1 MRKNLVDSKI
11 QKPSVYSPNFIF
23 REGLV
28 ERLGDR
34 QKHLLVLHA
43 TVGYGKT
50 VLLTH
55 YAQETPDTC
64 AWYHLNDTDNDIAVF
79 MQYLCS
85 SVKKCLP
92 DFDFDPDVFTP
103 FLQEREAVKTM
114 AHIFVARMEEAVRSA
129 SQDLI
134 LIFDDFQAIEEN
146 EEIQQ
151 IIQLILNNTT
161 EKIRLILATK
171 GSLPPFYFR
180 YFLQDSADLITQR
193 DLCFA
198 EEEVQALTQRVLGE
212 KDCSEL
218 AGAIWEKA
226 EGWPA
231 GVMFANLYL
240 KQQRQWSKDPE
251 LDTVYAKSAVNTYF
265 MFEIFKKLPYRIQQ
279 FLTYTSPL
287 EFLNSDVCNDVLRID
302 NAQSILDYLERE
314 NLFVIKVG
322 QSERTFRYHS
332 LFKDFL
338 TTQLRE
344 EIRRDILNRA
354 AEHYLHTENKEQA
367 VEYAL
372 QGENWDLAQYALET
386 VGRDLLEQGRL
397 ITLTRWLSELEKAPA
412 PMTPKNLLL
421 AGCYCSRSGQIQ
433 KAEGYLDKALT
444 LFISSMDEW
453 GYIHCMLEKARIA
466 RHQVS
471 LEESNRLIEEVLPRL
486 QVRYDSWRY
495 TVVGERLYNFI
506 FLGRYRE
513 VLAICSEMI
522 LNARREG
529 NQKAEGFFIRFSV
542 IVYFYLGKYQKGLK
556 LYTHLLEWKWFER
569 EGENTFSVEA
579 YVAFMYLCTGQKEKA
594 LETIRKEL
602 GLRTQGHKGEDMW
615 LVYLFQAYISFI
627 LAQGEGLDARERKS
641 LSQEAERSIHMAQRY
656 VSAFRADHVFV
667 QAVQMAQEI
676 ILFNPLEGTLW
687 EIAER
692 IVQDEG
698 KAVPLARDFA
708 LSSLAI
714 LFYNEGE
721 GDEVEKLAR
730 AFLAKTEWETPF
742 AACARLVLALVC
754 QREGLEEEGVAALKQ
769 AQEYSNE
776 NGLDWSLLPAQVK
789 RDVREFLDSKGNG
802 SVGKVRV
809 NCFGDFRVFLP
820 DEGGEIKW
828 RTKKAQVL
836 FAYLF
841 HLQGRPVDRD
851 VLLLQLW
858 PEADK
863 KSATTLLHTTLY
875 SIRKSFAA
883 YQLEG
888 VIEYQKRKY
897 SMKMAWVHS
906 DLEEMDQLC
915 QALEQGDKA
924 FICGRRDVLKCYK
937 GGYLDGVDGS
947 FSETQRIYYE
957 KMFLELC
964 RILAEDAML
973 AGDYD
978 GAVDYLDKA
987 ITIDSYDE
995 SFYLMLMECFQAS
1008 GEVRRAKH
1016 YYDRMV
1022 RILKEDLDVKPEEK
1036 ITVAYRNCLAEGTW
1050 RKKVTAL

>member
-11 QKPSVYSPNFIF
+11 QKPWVSSPGFIF
-23 REGLV
+23 RKGLV
-28 ERLGDR
+28 ERLQDR
-34 QKHLLVLHA
+34 QKKLLVLHA

-55 YAQETPDTC
+55 YAQTAPGSC
-64 AWYHLNDTDNDIAVF
+64 AWYHLSDMDNDIAVF

-85 SVKKCLP
+85 SIRKCLP
-92 DFDFDPDVFTP
+92 DFDFDPDAFTP
-103 FLQEREAVKTM
+103 FLQEKEAIKMM
-114 AHIFVARMEEAVRSA
+114 AHDFVARMEQATCSA
-129 SQDLI
+129 SQELV
-134 LIFDDFQAIEEN
+134 LIFDDFQAIEN

-151 IIQLILNNTT
+151 VIQLILSNTS
-161 EKIRLILATK
+161 ENIRLILATK
-171 GSLPPFYFR
+171 GSMPPFYFR
-180 YFLQDSADLITQR
+180 YFLQGLADQITQK

-198 EEEVQALTQRVLGE
+198 EEEVQALTQQVLGE
-212 KDCSEL
+212 KDCSKL
-218 AGAIWEKA
+218 AGAIWKKA

-240 KQQRQWSKDPE
+240 KQKRQWSKEAE
-251 LDTVYAKSAVNTYF
+251 LDAVYAKSAVNTYF
-265 MFEIFKKLPYRIQQ
+265 MFEIFKKLPYRIQL
-279 FLTYTSPL
+279 FLTNTSPL
-287 EFLNSDVCNDVLRID
+287 EFLNSDVCNAVLRID

-322 QSERTFRYHS
+322 QSERVFRYHS

-338 TTQLRE
+338 EAQLRE
-344 EIRRDILNRA
+344 ETRRDILNRA
-354 AEHYLHTENKEQA
+354 AEYYLHTNNKEQA

-372 QGENWDLAQYALET
+372 EGKNWDLAQYALEV
-386 VGRDLLEQGRL
+386 VGKDLLDQGRMT
-397 ITLTRWLSELEKAPA
+397 TLTRWLSLLEKAPG

-421 AGCYCSRSGQIQ
+421 AGCHCFRIGQIQ
-433 KAEGYLDKALT
+433 KAEGYLDKALA
-444 LFISSMDEW
+444 LFVSSMDEW
-453 GYIHCMLEKARIA
+453 GYIRCMVEKARIA

-486 QVRYDSWRY
+486 HVRYGSWWY
-495 TVVGERLYNFI
+495 TVVGERLYNYI

-569 EGENTFSVEA
+569 DEESAFSVEA

-602 GLRTQGHKGEDMW
+602 EHRTQGHRGEDMW

-627 LAQGEGLDARERKS
+627 LAQGEGIGARERKS

-656 VSAFRADHVFV
+656 VSTFRANHVFV
-667 QAVQMAQEI
+667 QAVQMVQEI

-687 EIAER
+687 ETAGR
-692 IVQDEG
+692 ILQEEG
-698 KAVPLARDFA
+698 GAVPLTRDLA
-708 LSSLAI
+708 LASLTI

-721 GDEVEKLAR
+721 WDEAEELAR
-730 AFLAKTEWETPF
+730 AFLAKAEWETPF
-742 AACARLVLALVC
+742 TACARLVLALVC
-754 QREGLEEEGVAALKQ
+754 QRKGRQEEGAAALKQ
-769 AQEYSNE
+769 AEDYSNE
-776 NGLDWSLLPAQVK
+776 NNLDWSLLPAQEK
-789 RDVREFLDSKGNG
+789 RDVQELFGGSKSN
-802 SVGKVRV
+802 SSAAKVRI

-820 DEGGEIKW
+820 GEGGEIKW
-828 RTKKAQVL
+828 RTKKAQTL

-841 HLQGRPVDRD
+841 HLRGQPVDKD

-858 PEADK
+858 PETDK
-863 KSATTLLHTTLY
+863 KSATSLLHTTLY
-875 SIRKSFAA
+875 SIRKTFAA
-883 YQLEG
+883 YQIEE
-888 VIEYQKRKY
+888 VIEYQQRKY
-897 SMKMAWVHS
+897 TMKMDLVHS

-915 QALEQGDKA
+915 QALEHGDKA
-924 FICGRRDVLKCYK
+924 FIYGRRDALKCYK
-937 GGYLDGVDGS
+937 GSYLDGVTGS
-947 FSETQRIYYE
+947 FSEAQRAYYE

-964 RILAEDAML
+964 RILAEHAMQE
-973 AGDYD
+973 GDYD
-978 GAVDYLDKA
+978 GAVEYLDKA
-987 ITIDSYDE
+987 VTVDPYSE
-995 SFYLMLMECFQAS
+995 RFYLMLMECFRVS
-1008 GEVRRAKH
+1008 GEVRRAKY

-1022 RILKEDLDVKPEEK
+1022 RVLKEDLDVEPEEE

-1050 RKKVTAL
+1050 RKNVTAL